1 MSLPEKIFN
10 KCWHFVRGD
19 TPAREFENWV
29 YEASELQLLFS
40 EEFYMTLISTDYSS
54 SGPILVIKRKLK
66 EQLNRLVERDCSC
79 HTLSN
84 IDAVGMGE
92 HTHIFQSL
100 DSKAKYG
107 EPLWWLWLAQCN
119 ICEEF
124 WMIGSEERIN
134 DVFIMK
140 RLSHTISQMIINESF
155 WPEDFKKFETLLIMG
170 KERGHSVR
178 FVDPVSP
185 ALVYTAIDLAKAKP
199 EIEIK
204 EISELLQINLE
215 QAQAVVKEASKD
227 SAGKIIMRLV
237 K

>member
-1 MSLPEKIFN
+1 MDFPDKIFDR
-10 KCWHFVRGD
+10 CWHFIRGD
-19 TPAREFENWV
+19 TPIREFESWI
-29 YEASELQLLFS
+29 YETSELQSLFS
-40 EEFYMTLISTDYSS
+40 EDFYMALISTDYSS
-54 SGPILVIKRKLK
+54 SGPVFMIKRKLR
-66 EQLNRLVERDCSC
+66 EELSGLAERNCCC

-84 IDAVGMGE
+84 IAAVGMGE
-92 HTHIFQSL
+92 HNHIFQSL
-100 DSKAKYG
+100 DDKAKYG
-107 EPLWWLWLAQCN
+107 EPLWWLSLSQCN
-119 ICEEF
+119 MCEEF

-140 RLSHTISQMIINESF
+140 RLSPSISRMIINESI
-155 WPEDFKKFETLLIMG
+155 WPEDFKKFETLLRIG

-178 FVDPVSP
+178 FLDPVSP

-199 EIEIK
+199 EIKIK

-227 SAGKIIMRLV
+227 LSGKIIMRLV